1 MAGYVAAARIDRAV
15 VRPMPWADLWLD
27 RGDQAADEVIMPVD
41 EPGARDPEPG
51 LAERWGRFRDAAGQ
65 LTWYL
70 LDPQGWR

>member
-15 VRPMPWADLWLD
+15 VRPMRWADLWHD
-27 RGDQAADEVIMPVD
+27 RGDAAADEIVTPAD
-41 EPGARDPEPG
+41 DGAARPATPG
-51 LAERWGRFRDAAGQ
+51 LAERWGRFRDAVGQ